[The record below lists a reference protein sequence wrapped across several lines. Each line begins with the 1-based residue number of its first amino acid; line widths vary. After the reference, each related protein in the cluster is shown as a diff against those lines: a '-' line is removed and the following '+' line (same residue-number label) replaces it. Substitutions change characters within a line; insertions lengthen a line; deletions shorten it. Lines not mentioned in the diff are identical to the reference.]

1 MEDDTFV
8 INLCAVCFCMACSA
22 VGAGLTMGLMSVEKT
37 RLEISLMTGTEQE
50 ANAAKAIKPI
60 VNDHHRLLVT
70 LLLFNAVANEA
81 MPVFL
86 EKIVPPYVAVLLSVS
101 LVLIFGEILPSALF
115 TGPNQIVLAAKLSS
129 FVWFLMYLLYPI
141 SYPIGK
147 ILDFVF
153 GHEEEGSMSRS
164 ELEAL
169 VILQNTAMKEKY
181 NNCGRNDSGFDGDAK
196 NELTEDEIEIMTGVL
211 RLSYMSAQNAMIPIN
226 NVSMISSD
234 VLLDEITLE
243 KIMKVGYSRY
253 PVFEKGNREFILGY
267 ILVKNL
273 IIVNPSEKKPV
284 SSLKLFEPIVVHP
297 EEDLLKLLNI
307 FQEGK
312 SHIAFVSYDPEE
324 TLQCIQENKAPCSM
338 KAKSIGIVTLENV
351 IEKIIQEE
359 IYDEADHLRSHN
371 ARSILKS
378 ADGKSG
384 DAMKKIQ
391 VDGKQKKGMEAVP
404 LLSGY
409 SCSNASRLPSRK
421 QKPSLSVR
429 PIQEASMDIMQG
441 KRPARIQRYSTFDS
455 LRMLKN
461 YAPVSAGDIVLDS

>member
-1 MEDDTFV
+1 
-8 INLCAVCFCMACSA
+8 
-22 VGAGLTMGLMSVEKT
+22 MGLMSVEKT

-234 VLLDEITLE
+234 VVLDENN
-243 KIMKVGYSRY
+243 S
-253 PVFEKGNREFILGY
+253 
-267 ILVKNL
+267 
-273 IIVNPSEKKPV
+273 
-284 SSLKLFEPIVVHP
+284 
-297 EEDLLKLLNI
+297 
-307 FQEGK
+307 
-312 SHIAFVSYDPEE
+312 
-324 TLQCIQENKAPCSM
+324 
-338 KAKSIGIVTLENV
+338 
-351 IEKIIQEE
+351 
-359 IYDEADHLRSHN
+359 
-371 ARSILKS
+371 
-378 ADGKSG
+378 
-384 DAMKKIQ
+384 
-391 VDGKQKKGMEAVP
+391 
-404 LLSGY
+404 
-409 SCSNASRLPSRK
+409 
-421 QKPSLSVR
+421 
-429 PIQEASMDIMQG
+429 
-441 KRPARIQRYSTFDS
+441 
-455 LRMLKN
+455 
-461 YAPVSAGDIVLDS
+461 